1 MAYFFIPKNSY
12 LVRNRVETPL
22 KMERPVEAR
31 PCLPMPSQLHPATL
45 HQSRAVVQ
53 SFGGCAGLREDCSA
67 RNNCNMHFNAVRKA
81 NRVESK
87 RSIRRTVKTDM
98 AKKRKWYG
106 VRLGY
111 KVGVFD
117 TWDECK
123 LQVDG
128 FKGAVFKAFDS
139 QQEALD
145 FANDGQ
151 SARVPQANDSSS
163 TPEGVAVG
171 LSSRAP
177 AHQGAASLSLAKKRG
192 RVAEAALSHDSAS
205 PAHACRAPRLVEGI
219 GGRLLEQCGWKGG
232 GLGAQENGIL
242 NPINPVVMPGKRSGI
257 GSIDGGAAV
266 TVEDIAC
273 SGYPSR
279 PLPSHAQQLLP
290 PRDLSRDQLRFFE
303 LAQSGCNIF
312 LTGLGG
318 TGKSH
323 VLKLVV
329 KMLRLKWGDGSVKAG
344 RSAVVLASSTGVSA
358 VSIGGVTLHSVAGCG
373 VPRYA
378 VHFDRMWSRKK
389 FWRSMRVRRR
399 SSWRR
404 VPLMHL
410 CAGSCS

>member
-1 MAYFFIPKNSY
+1 
-12 LVRNRVETPL
+12 
-22 KMERPVEAR
+22 
-31 PCLPMPSQLHPATL
+31 
-45 HQSRAVVQ
+45 
-53 SFGGCAGLREDCSA
+53 
-67 RNNCNMHFNAVRKA
+67 
-81 NRVESK
+81 
-87 RSIRRTVKTDM
+87 M

-145 FANDGQ
+145 FVNNGK
-151 SARVPQANDSSS
+151 SAPVPLANDSASA
-163 TPEGVAVG
+163 PEGVGLAV
-171 LSSRAP
+171 SSGAL
-177 AHQGAASLSLAKKRG
+177 AHQGGATSLSLAKKRG
-192 RVAEAALSHDSAS
+192 RVEEAAPSDDSETPS
-205 PAHACRAPRLVEGI
+205 HACRVPRLVEGI

-242 NPINPVVMPGKRSGI
+242 NPINPVVLSGKRSGI
-257 GSIDGGAAV
+257 GSIDSGAAL

-273 SGYPSR
+273 AATPGH
-279 PLPSHAQQLLP
+279 PLPSHARPLLP

-329 KMLRLKWGDGSVKAG
+329 KALRLKWGDGSAKAG

-358 VSIGGVTLHSVAGCG
+358 VSIGGVTLHSIAGCG

-389 FWRSMRVRRR
+389 FWRSMRVRLRC
-399 SSWRR
+399 SWLR
-404 VPLMHL
+404 VKLTHL
-410 CAGSCS
+410 CAGSRS